1 MIKSSSNYNLHPL
14 MKTMKGHKILDYRLR
29 TRLDENYIPQYFN
42 KRLVF
47 QSFPSFQQNNL
58 QLSKQ
63 IRLYVQQQIT
73 TTSITAIGGESYL
86 YDTSKEGGFYTNS
99 LSIIK
104 DATYNGYSN
113 CFLVDYNIDKLNITY
128 LDTVINLAKLN
139 TKVLEQVNNSYS
151 NKIIIINCHHQDFWK
166 KSKLLTNYKLFS
178 RKQFIDFTSRYFIT
192 VSIFLRKKAFVP
204 LGGNCS
210 VCYYLKT
217 KEVRSVAYPFDW
229 CQIRLGQ
236 IMEVLLKDFK
246 DYTKVEIKKFSEL
259 HENSYIIS
267 NKYCRFAH
275 EVFEEEDLT
284 LFQDKL
290 KKRIQRFKLLKNPI
304 FIRNETFVYNNE
316 KNYTKYWKQIIK
328 TLDIMFNKHYKII
341 LISSINPKLEKIKWI
356 KYNSKVK
363 GWKKVDL
370 PWDKIIV
377 S

>member
-1 MIKSSSNYNLHPL
+1 MIKSSSNYHLHPL
-14 MKTMKGHKILDYRLR
+14 MKKMRGNKILDYRLR
-29 TRLDENYIPQYFN
+29 TRLDENNIPQYFN
-42 KRLVF
+42 NRLVF
-47 QSFPSFQQNNL
+47 QSFSSFQQNNL

-63 IRLYVQQQIT
+63 IRAYVKRQIT
-73 TTSITAIGGESYL
+73 TTSINAIGGESYL
-86 YDTSKEGGFYTNS
+86 YDTSKKGVYYSNS

-113 CFLVDYNIDKLNITY
+113 CFLVNYNIDKLNITH

-139 TKVLEQVNNSYS
+139 IKVIQQVNDSNS

-166 KSKLLTNYKLFS
+166 KSKELTNYKLFS

-217 KEVRSVAYPFDW
+217 KGVRSFAYPFDW
-229 CQIRLGQ
+229 CQIKLGQ
-236 IMEVLLKDFK
+236 VSEVLSNVFK
-246 DYTKVEIKKFSEL
+246 DYTNVEIKKFSEL

-275 EVFEEEDLT
+275 EVFEEEGLS
-284 LFQDKL
+284 LFQEKL
-290 KKRIQRFKLLKNPI
+290 ERRIKRFKMLKNPI
-304 FIRNETFVYNNE
+304 FIRNETFVY
-316 KNYTKYWKQIIK
+316 KDTKIYIKYWKKIIK
-328 TLDIMFNKHYKII
+328 SLDIMFNKHYKII
-341 LISSINPKLEKIKWI
+341 LISSINPKINQIRWI

-363 GWKKVDL
+363 GWKKEDL
-370 PWDKIIV
+370 PWDEIV
-377 S
+377 VS